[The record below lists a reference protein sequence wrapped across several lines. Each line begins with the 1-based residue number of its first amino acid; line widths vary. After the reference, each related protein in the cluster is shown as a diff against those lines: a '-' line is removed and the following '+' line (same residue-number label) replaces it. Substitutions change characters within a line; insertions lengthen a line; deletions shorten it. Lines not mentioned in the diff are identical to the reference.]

1 MKTFSGARVQFMSV
15 DPETDEKVRFS
26 LGDIKEDAAAE
37 VIQEIGTALGSVV
50 DGELEQTTLTQT
62 FEIA

>member
-37 VIQEIGTALGSVV
+37 VIREIGTALGSVV

>member
-37 VIQEIGTALGSVV
+37 VIREIGTALGSIV